1 MLADP
6 DTAARIRKIALD
18 PFVTTPKE
26 FSALIRADYAKFGEV
41 VKSAGVK
48 ID

>member
-1 MLADP
+1 MLTEPDP
-6 DTAARIRKIALD
+6 AARIRKLALD

>member
-1 MLADP
+1 MLTDP
-6 DTAARIRKIALD
+6 ETAARIRKIALD

-26 FSALIRADYAKFGEV
+26 FSALIRADYAKYGGV